1 MTEVVRCDALGRVHL
16 ALDYFDAS
24 INRVAAWVIGARST
38 QKALLAALLE
48 PRKMLLE
55 AEESGDYTG
64 RLALLEEAKS
74 LPVGAVWNK
83 FCEEQNVPSDR
94 EWMNEIRKYEKV
106 VQSKR
111 R

>member
-1 MTEVVRCDALGRVHL
+1 MLEVVRCDALDRVHL

-24 INRVAAWVIGARST
+24 INRVAAWVLGARAT
-38 QKALLAALLE
+38 QKALLFGLLE

-55 AEESGDYTG
+55 AEEAGDYTG

-74 LPVGAVWNK
+74 LPVGAIWNK
-83 FCEEQNVPSDR
+83 FCEEQGVPSDR
-94 EWMNEIRKYEKV
+94 EWMNEIRKYEKKV
-106 VQSKR
+106 LSKR